1 MRHGFIKVAAA
12 TPDIRVADVDYNKGQ
27 IIKQMDEA
35 AEAGAKIIVFP
46 ELCITGYTC
55 SDLFLQDILLNS
67 AKKALVEIAEHTK
80 NLDALVFV
88 GVPIAVGGELY
99 NVAAALNHGNIL
111 GFTTKSFLPNYG
123 EFYEMRQF
131 RPGPKKAE
139 KILFGGKEI
148 PFGPQLLFV
157 EKQMANLIVSAEICE
172 DVWSPVP
179 PSIEAAR
186 EGATVI
192 VNCSASDETIGKAS
206 YREALISG
214 QSARLISGYIYANAG
229 EGEST
234 TDLVFGGHNLIA
246 ENGTILAE
254 AKRFSNGIIYTEFD
268 VQKIANERRKN
279 TTFTETQEHVLPRIP
294 FGLEQTETILTRTF
308 PSRPFVP
315 RDDQER
321 AKRCEEILTIQA
333 MGLKKRLA
341 HTHAKSAVV
350 GISGGLDS
358 TLALLV
364 TAKAFD
370 ALGLERSGI
379 TAVTMPCFGT
389 TDRTYQNACKMSLK
403 VGATLR
409 EVRIGDAVMQ
419 HFKDIGH
426 DPQDHSVTYENSQAR
441 ERTQVLMDIANQT
454 GGLVIGTGDMSELA
468 LGWATYNGDHMSM
481 YGVNASVPKTLVRH
495 LVHYF
500 ADTCEDSSL
509 KEVLYDVLDTPV
521 SPELL
526 PPKDGEIAQKTE
538 NLVGPYELHDFFL
551 YYFLR
556 MGYEPGKIY
565 RIAKLSFAG
574 EYDDE
579 TIYKWLRTFCWRFF
593 SQQFKRSCLPDG
605 PKVGTVALS
614 PRGDWRMPS
623 DACVALWIQNLEKEA
638 GK

>member
-12 TPDIRVADVDYNKGQ
+12 TPNIRVADVDYNKGQ

-67 AKKALVEIAEHTK
+67 AKKALVKIAEHTK

-157 EKQMANLIVSAEICE
+157 ENQMANLIVSAEICE

-370 ALGLERSGI
+370 ALGLERSDI

-495 LVHYF
+495 LVHYY
-500 ADTCEDSSL
+500 ADTCEDPSL

-538 NLVGPYELHDFFL
+538 DLVGPYELHDFFL

-565 RIAKLSFAG
+565 RIAKLSFAR

>member
-67 AKKALVEIAEHTK
+67 AKKALVEITEHTK

-88 GVPIAVGGELY
+88 GVPLAVGGELY

-157 EKQMANLIVSAEICE
+157 ENQMANLIVSAEICE

-426 DPQDHSVTYENSQAR
+426 DPQNHSVTYENSQAR

-538 NLVGPYELHDFFL
+538 DLVGPYELHDFFL

>member
-12 TPDIRVADVDYNKGQ
+12 TPNIRVADVDYNKGQ

-67 AKKALVEIAEHTK
+67 AKKALVKIAEHTK

-157 EKQMANLIVSAEICE
+157 ENQMANLIVSAEICE

-206 YREALISG
+206 YRESLISG

-495 LVHYF
+495 LVHYY
-500 ADTCEDSSL
+500 ADTCEDPSL

-538 NLVGPYELHDFFL
+538 DLVGPYELHDFFL

-565 RIAKLSFAG
+565 RIAKLSFAR

>member
-1 MRHGFIKVAAA
+1 
-12 TPDIRVADVDYNKGQ
+12 
-27 IIKQMDEA
+27 MDEA

-157 EKQMANLIVSAEICE
+157 ENQMANLIVSAEICE

-495 LVHYF
+495 LVHYY

-538 NLVGPYELHDFFL
+538 DLVGPYELHDFFL

>member
-88 GVPIAVGGELY
+88 GAPIAVGGELY

-157 EKQMANLIVSAEICE
+157 ENQMANLIVSAEICE

-192 VNCSASDETIGKAS
+192 VNSSASDETIGKAS

-495 LVHYF
+495 LVHYY
-500 ADTCEDSSL
+500 ADTCEDPSL

-538 NLVGPYELHDFFL
+538 DLVGPYELHDFFL

-565 RIAKLSFAG
+565 RIAKLSFAR